1 MYDFFAT
8 LMLLGALSSSGSL
21 PFWATAGQYG
31 LMPEASGT
39 LALVQA
45 RTAFN
50 EADTFQWR
58 WGVSLAAC
66 TYNDDLDPGSSP
78 WHPMVDE
85 LYFSARW
92 KALTLDLGQ
101 KRRPL
106 DFMASDPSLGSLSVT
121 GGHIME
127 GGNARAMPG
136 YLITLDPVAVPLTN
150 RHLWLYGAFG
160 DFVTQDLRFV
170 AGALVHRTQ
179 VGLRGD
185 IGDRLRLHFLLD
197 HYAMWGGTHPEH
209 ASMPVNLENYLRVLF
224 GRPAGAAGAM
234 TDQLNVIGDQRGGEL
249 LKAEYF
255 GDGWTLAAQHDI
267 PYDDGSGMGLQNF
280 PDGVNTLAFSW
291 KDKDRWVSDIVYE
304 YHYTMYQSGPINR
317 EQNPDLFPDGKTT
330 GGDNYFNNGEYRSG
344 WTHFGRPVGE
354 PLFFPVG
361 TRDGSWSPA
370 LVTKGVENNRL
381 KAHHLGLSGKLFRS
395 WPYRLMLTWSRN
407 YGTYWTAYKGE
418 SAWAKPW
425 GSVRETPLH
434 QCSACFNGLTGP
446 LFGLPGLT
454 GTYGVSADWGEVLP
468 RSFGAMLGLR
478 YTIGN
483 RKQTR

>member
-92 KALTLDLGQ
+92 KALTLDVGQ
-101 KRRPL
+101 KRRTL
-106 DFMASDPSLGSLSVT
+106 DFMAADPSLGSLSVT

-127 GGNARAMPG
+127 SGNARAMPG

-150 RHLWLYGAFG
+150 HHLWLYGAFG
-160 DFVTQDLRFV
+160 DFATQDLRFV

-209 ASMPVNLENYLRVLF
+209 ASMPVSLENYLRVLF
-224 GRPAGAAGAM
+224 GRPAGAVGAM

-249 LKAEYF
+249 LKAEYL
-255 GDGWTLAAQHDI
+255 GDGWTLTAQHDI
-267 PYDDGSGMGLQNF
+267 PYDDGSGMGLQSF
-280 PDGVNTLAFSW
+280 PDGVNTLSFSW

-317 EQNPDLFPDGKTT
+317 ERDGDLFPDGKTT
-330 GGDNYFNNGEYRSG
+330 GGDDYFNNGEYRSG
-344 WTHFGRPVGE
+344 WTHFGRPIGE

-361 TRDGSWSPA
+361 TRAGSWSPA

-381 KAHHLGLSGKLFRS
+381 KAHHIGLSGKLFCS
-395 WPYRLMLTWSRN
+395 WPYRLMLTWSRD
-407 YGTYWTAYKGE
+407 YGTYWVPYKGE

-425 GSVRETPLH
+425 GTVHETPLH

-446 LFGLPGLT
+446 LFGLAGLT
-454 GTYGVSADWGEVLP
+454 GSYGVYADWGEVLP

>member
-31 LMPEASGT
+31 LMPEASGALT
-39 LALVQA
+39 LVQA
-45 RTAFN
+45 RTSFN

-66 TYNDDLDPGSSP
+66 SYMDDLDPGSSP
-78 WHPMVDE
+78 LHPMVDE
-85 LYFSARW
+85 LYLSARW

-101 KRRPL
+101 KRRSL
-106 DFMASDPSLGSLSVT
+106 DFMAVDPSLGSLSVT
-121 GGHIME
+121 GGHIMDS
-127 GGNARAMPG
+127 GNARAMPG
-136 YLITLDPVAVPLTN
+136 YLISLAPAAVPLTN

-160 DFVTQDLRFV
+160 DFATQDLRFV

-185 IGDRLRLHFLLD
+185 IGARLRLHFLLD
-197 HYAMWGGTHPEH
+197 HYATWAGTHPEH
-209 ASMPVNLENYLRVLF
+209 ASMPVTLENYLRVLF
-224 GRPAGAAGAM
+224 GRPAGVSGVE

-255 GDGWTLAAQHDI
+255 GDGWTLTAQHDI

-280 PDGVNTLAFSW
+280 PDGVNTLSFSW

-304 YHYTMYQSGPINR
+304 YHYTMFQSGPINR
-317 EQNPDLFPDGKTT
+317 ERDGDLFPDGKTT
-330 GGDNYFNNGEYRSG
+330 GGDNYFNNYEYRSG
-344 WTHFGRPVGE
+344 WTHFGRPIGE

-361 TRDGSWSPA
+361 TRDGSWSSA

-395 WPYRLMLTWSRN
+395 WPYRLMLTWSRD
-407 YGTYWTAYKGE
+407 YGTYWEPYKGE

-425 GSVRETPLH
+425 GSVHETPLH
-434 QCSACFNGLTGP
+434 QFSACFNGSTGP
-446 LFGLPGLT
+446 LFGLEGLT
-454 GTYGVSADWGEVLP
+454 GSYGVYADWGELLP
-468 RSFGAMLGLR
+468 RSFGAVLGLR